1 MQDTA
6 HTRTGRPKS
15 SPTTARLV
23 WDFHEVTA
31 SDEDVEDAV
40 IIVDVSEELWI
51 HRRIVKTIDDPSRPV
66 WHVLQRL

>member
-31 SDEDVEDAV
+31 SDEDVENIV
-40 IIVDVSEELWI
+40 IIVYMSEELWI
-51 HRRIVKTIDDPSRPV
+51 HGRVIQAVDDMYLVV
-66 WHVLQRL
+66 WQILKW